1 LLRLAA
7 IDLGTNSVRLLIAE
21 PRGPA
26 WHALGEAQEVTRLG
40 EGQGRSGALG
50 EAPMTRTAA
59 VVADYVGRAERAG
72 AGAIR
77 IVATSAVRA
86 APNRD
91 AFVDLVRRATGRH
104 VEVLSGDEEARL
116 ALLGVA
122 SGLPELG
129 GDFVLLDIGGGST
142 EFVLAGPGRSR
153 AAVSLRL
160 GVVALAERFVDAGPV
175 PPDRFAA
182 MLGAVAAQ
190 LDAEL
195 PASMRPGL
203 APVLVGTA
211 GTVTTLA
218 ALDLDLARYD
228 ADRVQGHVLGRAAI
242 ERQRDRVAALSV
254 AERAA
259 LPVLE
264 PGRADILVPGIAILL
279 AAMGRLGFDALVVSD
294 RGLREGLVCEMLG
307 PRSQ

>member
-1 LLRLAA
+1 VPRLAA

-21 PRGPA
+21 PRGGA
-26 WHALGEAQEVTRLG
+26 WQALGEAQQVTRLG
-40 EGQGRSGALG
+40 EGQGRAGALG

-77 IVATSAVRA
+77 IVATSAVRE
-86 APNRD
+86 APNRE
-91 AFVDLVRRATGRH
+91 AFVDLVQRATGRRI
-104 VEVLSGDEEARL
+104 EVLSGDEEARL

-122 SGLPELG
+122 SGLPQLG

-142 EFVLAGPGRSR
+142 EFVHAVAGQPR

-182 MLGAVAAQ
+182 MLGEVAAQ
-190 LDAEL
+190 LAAEL
-195 PASMRPGL
+195 PASMGPGL
-203 APVLVGTA
+203 APALVGTA

-218 ALDLDLARYD
+218 ALDLGLGHYD
-228 ADRVQGHVLGRAAI
+228 ADRVQGHALGRAAI
-242 ERQRDRVAALSV
+242 ERQRDRVTAVSL

-294 RGLREGLVCEMLG
+294 RGLREGLVCEMLEA
-307 PRSQ
+307 

>member
-1 LLRLAA
+1 VPRLAA

-21 PRGPA
+21 PRGAA
-26 WHALGEAQEVTRLG
+26 WQALGEAQQVTRLG
-40 EGQGRSGALG
+40 EGQGRAGALG
-50 EAPMTRTAA
+50 EAPMARTAA
-59 VVADYVGRAERAG
+59 VVADYVGRAARAG

-77 IVATSAVRA
+77 IVATSAVRE
-86 APNRD
+86 APNRE

-116 ALLGVA
+116 ALLGVT
-122 SGLPELG
+122 SGLPRLG
-129 GDFVLLDIGGGST
+129 GDLVLLDIGGGST
-142 EFVLAGPGRSR
+142 EFVHAATGRSR

-160 GVVALAERFVDAGPV
+160 GVVALAERFVGAGPV
-175 PPDRFAA
+175 SPDRFAA
-182 MLGAVAAQ
+182 MLGEVAAQ

-203 APVLVGTA
+203 APALVGTA

-242 ERQRDRVAALSV
+242 ERQRDRVAAISL

-279 AAMGRLGFDALVVSD
+279 AAMARLGFDALVVSD
-294 RGLREGLVCEMLG
+294 RGLREGLVCEMLEA
-307 PRSQ
+307 